1 MYPMEH
7 IWTIV
12 NCYAWNLQTHFLRV
26 FVANLKNDAIYWLI
40 RKVFAT
46 KILLSGKFSPFLTL
60 KLALIFNFECLPFLR
75 DVLLKKYCRP
85 FGFCYLKLKT
95 QFLANGWNA
104 TIQRTGG
111 ESGRSVTDFEFWPA
125 DKLVVEPSRWKV
137 FQKAEKGG
145 SIENL

>member
-12 NCYAWNLQTHFLRV
+12 MFEICKYPFYTYLSQIWKMMQFTGF
-26 FVANLKNDAIYWLI
+26 I

-125 DKLVVEPSRWKV
+125 NKLVVEPSRWEV